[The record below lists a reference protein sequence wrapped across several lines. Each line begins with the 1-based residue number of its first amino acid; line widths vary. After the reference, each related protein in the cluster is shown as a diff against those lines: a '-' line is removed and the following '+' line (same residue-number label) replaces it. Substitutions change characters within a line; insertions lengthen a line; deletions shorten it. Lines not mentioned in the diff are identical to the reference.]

1 MIDYGTATTYDVV
14 GADGT
19 FEAAVIAPESTSAQ
33 AMWNQAA
40 MLPAVEIKK
49 PESILAKETISCM
62 QAGIVFGQIGQTEYI
77 VKKIKEESG
86 YVDAKVVAS
95 GGLSKI
101 IANETDIIDV
111 YDPQLTLKG
120 LRMIYEKNKR

>member
-19 FEAAVIAPESTSAQ
+19 FEAAVIAPGIRTSAQ

-49 PESILAKETISCM
+49 SRINFSKRDHFLYAGPELYSDRLGRQSIS
-62 QAGIVFGQIGQTEYI
+62 
-77 VKKIKEESG
+77 S
-86 YVDAKVVAS
+86 
-95 GGLSKI
+95 
-101 IANETDIIDV
+101 
-111 YDPQLTLKG
+111 
-120 LRMIYEKNKR
+120 RR

>member
-1 MIDYGTATTYDVV
+1 M
-14 GADGT
+14 
-19 FEAAVIAPESTSAQ
+19 EHLRQQLIAPGIRTSAQ

-40 MLPAVEIKK
+40 NAPAVEIKK

-86 YVDAKVVAS
+86 YVECKS
-95 GGLSKI
+95 CSK
-101 IANETDIIDV
+101 
-111 YDPQLTLKG
+111 
-120 LRMIYEKNKR
+120 RRSR